1 NDPCPCG
8 AGGKLK
14 KCCGPWIT

>member
-1 NDPCPCG
+1 DPCPCG